1 MRLHTM
7 KRLTIIAAESLQN
20 TVIKTLHDAEVHHY
34 TFFNVRGV
42 GEHTVKGED
51 SSANTRFEAIMSPHA
66 LEEVFVVLRER
77 LLTDSA
83 IIVYVQD
90 VEVLRHQKFL

>member
-7 KRLTIIAAESLQN
+7 KRLTIIAAETLHS

-34 TFFNVRGV
+34 TFFNVRGK
-42 GEHTVKGED
+42 GDHTRDGD
-51 SSANTRFEAIMSPHA
+51 TDSANIRYEAIMSPHA
-66 LEEVFVVLRER
+66 LEETLVVLRER
-77 LLTDSA
+77 LLTDAA

-90 VEVLRHQKFL
+90 VDVVRHQKFM